1 MEYNYKLEEAMKRAV
16 HYNKKY
22 INLKSRMD
30 VENALLFVEDLL
42 HAYGDR
48 ETAQRINALRSA
60 VDNLDTNILV
70 NAGIFE

>member
-42 HAYGDR
+42 HAYGDI

>member
-1 MEYNYKLEEAMKRAV
+1 MGYNYKLEEAMKRAV

-30 VENALLFVEDLL
+30 VENTLLFVEDLL
-42 HAYGDR
+42 HAYGDI
-48 ETAQRINALRSA
+48 ETAQRINGLRSA

-70 NAGIFE
+70 KAGIFE

>member
-30 VENALLFVEDLL
+30 VENTLLFVEDLL
-42 HAYGDR
+42 HAYGDI

>member
-30 VENALLFVEDLL
+30 VENTLLFVEDLL
-42 HAYGDR
+42 HAYGDI
-48 ETAQRINALRSA
+48 ETAQRINALRGA

-70 NAGIFE
+70 RAGIFE